1 MAILDL
7 LYCYISDSVLQ
18 EAAMSVVK
26 GEAWPPLHSCSQR
39 ICVVNYNRDVR
50 CNNVDRAGLRS
61 VVTEKSRSGPGLRS
75 QVQVSV
81 QVSGQGVPETWTWD
95 LRPDRSIFGLKF
107 FPHEGSGVM
116 EEVQE
121 WFWWTPVDDIPTNNK
136 EFGHPQVVSDLS
148 IFQQRK
154 NLFTELVK
162 GGRDTSEIQC
172 VIRFGKK
179 WTCPILF
186 LQKYSFMINLKKK
199 TYHILFL
206 FFLVVIMLIL
216 LFWSF

>member
-1 MAILDL
+1 VQQ
-7 LYCYISDSVLQ
+7 C
-18 EAAMSVVK
+18 
-26 GEAWPPLHSCSQR
+26 WP
-39 ICVVNYNRDVR
+39 
-50 CNNVDRAGLRS
+50 G
-61 VVTEKSRSGPGLRS
+61 RS
-75 QVQVSV
+75 QVSCYRKEQVRS
-81 QVSGQGVPETWTWD
+81 QVSGLRFRCPSRSQVRGSPRPGPETWD
-95 LRPDRSIFGLKF
+95 LTGLFLDLYF
-107 FPHEGSGVM
+107 FHTK
-116 EEVQE
+116 VQE
-121 WFWWTPVDDIPTNNK
+121 SWRKSREGFWWTPVDDIPTNNK
-136 EFGHPQVVSDLS
+136 EFGHPQVVSDLL